1 MTIPAG
7 FMKKHFIKDLYIHTR
22 WYIGISI
29 AAFLFLFAFFIP
41 LIWDVAVI
49 YLIVFGVL
57 TLVEYFLLFVGK
69 KNLQAQRIV
78 SERLNLGDD
87 NTISL
92 GILNAFPFTAHVE
105 IIDELPVQFQER
117 NFKQQLHVASGQK
130 NTINYTLRPLSRGE
144 YQFGRILCYISSPL
158 QLLQR
163 RIRTEAGQM
172 VKVYPSTQYL
182 RKYQLLAL
190 SDSSQFAGTKK
201 LRRIGHSMEFE
212 QIKDYVQGDDIRSI
226 NWKATARRGVLMVN
240 NYIDARSQQIYCVI
254 DKGRSMKMPFDGL
267 SLLDYSINAALV
279 FLNVALVKQDRAGLI
294 TFSSKI
300 NEIIAAERSSTQL
313 HKLNETLYR
322 QTTDFNDSSFEALT
336 ATVLH
341 KLSHRGFLLLFT
353 NFETMAS
360 LERQLPYLRK
370 LASRHLL
377 CVVFFQNT
385 LLKEIKEGHAD
396 TLEGIYIK
404 TIADRFDFEKKQI
417 VKELRRYGIISVL
430 TTPQDLTVDVI
441 NKYLELK
448 SRQMV

>member
-1 MTIPAG
+1 
-7 FMKKHFIKDLYIHTR
+7 MKKHFLKDLFIHTR

-29 AAFLFLFAFFIP
+29 TAFLFLFAFFIP
-41 LIWDVAVI
+41 WLLNVAI
-49 YLIVFGVL
+49 IILIVFGAL
-57 TLVEYFLLFVGK
+57 TLLEYLLLFAG
-69 KNLQAQRIV
+69 NRGLQAQRIV
-78 SERLNLGDD
+78 GERLNLGEE
-87 NTISL
+87 NVVSL
-92 GILNAFPFTAHVE
+92 GIFNVFPFPVHAEV
-105 IIDELPVQFQER
+105 IDELPVQFQER
-117 NFKQQLHVASGQK
+117 NFRQQLNVAAGQK
-130 NTINYTLRPLSRGE
+130 NTIQYEVKPLSRGE
-144 YQFGRILCYISSPL
+144 YRFGRLLCYVSSPL
-158 QLLQR
+158 RLLQR
-163 RIRTEAGQM
+163 RIRVDAEQL
-172 VKVYPSTQYL
+172 VKVYPSTRYL

-190 SDSSQFAGTKK
+190 SDNTQFAGSKK
-201 LRRIGHSMEFE
+201 IRRIGHSMEFE
-212 QIKDYVQGDDIRSI
+212 QIKDYVQGDDMRSI

-279 FLNVALVKQDRAGLI
+279 FLNVALIKQDRAGLI

-300 NEIIAAERSSTQL
+300 NELIAAERNSTQL

-322 QTTDFNDSSFEALT
+322 QTTDFSDSSYEALT

-385 LLKEIKEGHAD
+385 LLREIKEGHTD

-430 TTPQDLTVDVI
+430 TTPQDLTVDVV

>member
-1 MTIPAG
+1 
-7 FMKKHFIKDLYIHTR
+7 MKKHFIKDLFIHTR

-29 AAFLFLFAFFIP
+29 TAFLFLFSFFLP
-41 LIWDVAVI
+41 WLWSVAVVT
-49 YLIVFGVL
+49 LLVFSGL
-57 TLVEYFLLFVGK
+57 TLLEYLLLFAGSRR
-69 KNLQAQRIV
+69 LEAHRITG
-78 SERLNLGDD
+78 ERLNLGDD
-87 NTISL
+87 NEVGISL
-92 GILNAFPFTAHVE
+92 LNAFPFPVQVE
-105 IIDELPVQFQER
+105 LLDELPVQFQER
-117 NFKQQLHVASGQK
+117 NFKLSLAIPAGKKVTTQYGLK
-130 NTINYTLRPLSRGE
+130 PLSRGE
-144 YQFGRILCYISSPL
+144 YHFGRILCYVSSPL
-158 QLLQR
+158 RLLQR
-163 RIRTEAGQM
+163 RIRIDAGQM
-172 VKVYPSTQYL
+172 VKVYPSTRYL

-190 SDSSQFAGTKK
+190 SDNTQFAGSKK
-201 LRRIGHSMEFE
+201 IRRIGHSMEFE
-212 QIKDYVQGDDIRSI
+212 QIKDYVQGDDVRSI
-226 NWKATARRGVLMVN
+226 NWKATAWRGGLMVN
-240 NYIDARSQQIYCVI
+240 NFIDARSQQIYCVI

-279 FLNVALVKQDRAGLI
+279 FLNVALLKQDRAGLI

-322 QTTDFNDSSFEALT
+322 QTTDFSESSYEALT

-385 LLKEIKEGHAD
+385 LLKEIREGHTD

-430 TTPQDLTVDVI
+430 TTPQDLTVDVV